1 MSVAQH
7 LRHELNCPETVL
19 GRRYM
24 VLMLAT
30 IVWSILF
37 MFLTAEY
44 PGFAPEGS
52 TTLFVIEGFIFLVF
66 SVDFVLR
73 LISLDTRDGK
83 AMLLLV
89 ADALAILPSA
99 IVVFVHLGLMEAQHV
114 EVLALLRLFRL
125 LRVVKLLRVSNLLS
139 HIFGVSVFSLVF
151 GTMAAHLG
159 IRVLFLTVGQSIGES
174 IYAFFDRP
182 TLLLAVTAVG
192 SVFGIALAITFG
204 VVKRKQ
210 IDVTELHRTSMDAVE
225 TFEQDFQTVFADAVP
240 QEKREALFN
249 TYRRDMHLFVNAE
262 LPYEVFKQKTKDFL
276 YEIREV
282 VKGRASMDV
291 PYHAVLVQRL
301 SAFLTKTQINFNPVF
316 YGWLKLLGNLYFLLV
331 MVAAP
336 GLTGLLVQML
346 VIFVFQ
352 GLAVII
358 EDMDHTVDSNAT
370 IFNAKILRV

>member
-52 TTLFVIEGFIFLVF
+52 TTLFAIEGFIFLVF

-125 LRVVKLLRVSNLLS
+125 LRVVKLLRVGNLLS

-174 IYAFFDRP
+174 IYAFLDRP

-192 SVFGIALAITFG
+192 SVFGIALAITFSI
-204 VVKRKQ
+204 VKRKQ

-225 TFEQDFQTVFADAVP
+225 TFEQDFKTVFADAVP

-316 YGWLKLLGNLYFLLV
+316 YGWLKLLGNLYFVLV

-346 VIFVFQ
+346 VIFVFA

>member
-1 MSVAQH
+1 MSVGQR
-7 LRHELNCPETVL
+7 LRHELNCPDTVL

-37 MFLTAEY
+37 MFLAAEY

-151 GTMAAHLG
+151 GVMAAHLG
-159 IRVLFLTVGQSIGES
+159 IRVLFLTVGQSVGES
-174 IYAFFDRP
+174 IYAFLDRP

-204 VVKRKQ
+204 IVKRKQ

-225 TFEQDFQTVFADAVP
+225 TFEQDFKTVFADAVSE
-240 QEKREALFN
+240 EKREALFN
-249 TYRRDMHLFVNAE
+249 NYRRDMHLFVNAH
-262 LPYEVFKQKTKDFL
+262 LSYEDFKQKTKDFL

-316 YGWLKLLGNLYFLLV
+316 YGWLKLLGNLYFVLV

-346 VIFVFQ
+346 VIFVFA

>member
-225 TFEQDFQTVFADAVP
+225 TFEQDFKTVFADAVP

-316 YGWLKLLGNLYFLLV
+316 YGWLKLLGNLYFVLV

>member
-1 MSVAQH
+1 
-7 LRHELNCPETVL
+7 
-19 GRRYM
+19 M

-225 TFEQDFQTVFADAVP
+225 TFEQDFKTVFADAVP

>member
-1 MSVAQH
+1 MSVGQR
-7 LRHELNCPETVL
+7 LRHELNCPDTVL

-44 PGFAPEGS
+44 PGFAPEAS

-151 GTMAAHLG
+151 GVMAAHLG
-159 IRVLFLTVGQSIGES
+159 IRVLFLTVGQSVGES
-174 IYAFFDRP
+174 IYAFLDRP

-204 VVKRKQ
+204 IVKRKQ

-225 TFEQDFQTVFADAVP
+225 TFEQDFKTVFADAVSE
-240 QEKREALFN
+240 EKREALFN
-249 TYRRDMHLFVNAE
+249 NYRRDMQLFVNAH
-262 LPYEVFKQKTKDFL
+262 LSYEDFKQKTKDFL

-316 YGWLKLLGNLYFLLV
+316 YGWLKLLGNLYFVLV

-346 VIFVFQ
+346 VIFVFA

>member
-52 TTLFVIEGFIFLVF
+52 TTLFAIEGFIFLVF

-225 TFEQDFQTVFADAVP
+225 TFEQDFKTVFADAVP

>member
-7 LRHELNCPETVL
+7 LRHELNCPETVF

-151 GTMAAHLG
+151 GTMAAYLG

-225 TFEQDFQTVFADAVP
+225 TFEQDFKTVFADAVP

>member
-1 MSVAQH
+1 MSVGQR
-7 LRHELNCPETVL
+7 LRHELNCPDTVL

-44 PGFAPEGS
+44 PGFAPEAS

-125 LRVVKLLRVSNLLS
+125 LRVIKLLRVSNLLS

-151 GTMAAHLG
+151 GVMAAHLG
-159 IRVLFLTVGQSIGES
+159 IRVLFLTVGQSVGES
-174 IYAFFDRP
+174 IYAFLDRP

-204 VVKRKQ
+204 IVKRKQ

-225 TFEQDFQTVFADAVP
+225 TFEQDFKTVFADAVSE
-240 QEKREALFN
+240 EKREALFN
-249 TYRRDMHLFVNAE
+249 NYRRDMHLFVNAH
-262 LPYEVFKQKTKDFL
+262 LSYEDFKQKTKDFL

-316 YGWLKLLGNLYFLLV
+316 YGWLKLLGNLYFVLV

-346 VIFVFQ
+346 VIFVFA